1 MNRFIRLEP
10 GPISQEVISDL
21 QSKPVIL
28 LEANPQFESRL
39 SASGIQFR
47 HLGMSPIPE
56 DAILLAAPSSLDE
69 LVSVVDRL
77 LGPGGCPWD
86 QAQTHESLKK
96 YLLVET
102 YEVLDAIDSGE
113 DAKLLEELG
122 DLILQPIMHGQIK
135 FAAGGFDSYEMAA
148 GIVDKLIRRH
158 PHVFGDI
165 DVADADEV
173 LRNWDKIKQTEKGE
187 GKASLLAG
195 VPKGMASLLRAHEV
209 SKRAA
214 RAGFEWPNIEA
225 VFDKL
230 HEEETELREAL
241 SQGVPERIESEIGD
255 LLFTAVN
262 VARWSGVEPEEALRK
277 MLNRFTTRFTYME
290 QSTDKDLKDLTADEW
305 DLLWNQAK
313 VSTG

>member
-96 YLLVET
+96 YLLEET

-135 FAAGGFDSYEMAA
+135 FAAGGFDSYEVAA

-241 SQGVPERIESEIGD
+241 SQGVHERIESEIGD